1 MPFKGVILHLVISI
15 QPFKW
20 GFFFKKKK
28 IFSKIVIFHSLQIIK
43 STKLML
49 F

>member
-15 QPFKW
+15 QPFK
-20 GFFFKKKK
+20 GVFKKKKK

-43 STKLML
+43 FTKMML

>member
-15 QPFKW
+15 QPFK
-20 GFFFKKKK
+20 GVFFFKKKF
-28 IFSKIVIFHSLQIIK
+28 FSKIVIFHSLQIIK